1 MANNNKSTDDIITE
15 TISEQNKYTD
25 AKIREA
31 VSNLSV
37 APTMVLGTADSGVV
51 NAIWIENES

>member
-1 MANNNKSTDDIITE
+1 MANNNKSTDDIIME

-31 VSNLSV
+31 VSNIEI
-37 APTMVLGTADSGVV
+37 APTMTLGTQDSGVV
-51 NAIWIENES
+51 NAIWIDNES

>member
-31 VSNLSV
+31 VSNV
-37 APTMVLGTADSGVV
+37 AITPTMVLGTADSGVV
-51 NAIWIENES
+51 NAIWIDNDS